1 MSGPHDRFI
10 RYVLEHSE
18 RAAALLHA
26 LLPPGFAA
34 RVDWST
40 LRSHPTALV
49 DSAIRET
56 RGDLSFSV
64 QLRGSSRRAFI
75 LLEHQSRVEGRMAAR
90 MRQYVSRL
98 IDQWEQQH
106 PRGGPQ
112 PLILPVVL
120 YHGPRGPWTAPR
132 RLEELLKISL
142 EEARREGWLK
152 HLLRLEYVLYDLM
165 THSERELKRLACPP
179 LVRLALVLLRL
190 ASTRQLNRRLM
201 QQVDLFR
208 EVYASPQGPRELEAV
223 IRYLRDGAMGVT
235 CEVIRQLLGCLVMR
249 ERRSEREHLMWASGR
264 QLRAEGRRMGL
275 AEGQARGIAKGTA
288 QAVLRILAA
297 RGVRVDDKSRQRL
310 RRCTDLATLDRW
322 FERALHA
329 HSLSDVLDEPVTSS
343 QPGRRAP
350 GRRSPGSKKAVPT
363 RRSPTRSPGPG
374 SARARAP
381 RGPTGARS

>member
-18 RAAALLHA
+18 RAAALLHV

-49 DSAIRET
+49 DPAIRET
-56 RGDLSFSV
+56 RSDLSFSV
-64 QLRGSSRRAFI
+64 RLRGGSRRAFI
-75 LLEHQSRVEGRMAAR
+75 LLEHQSSVEGRMAAR

-106 PRGGPQ
+106 RRGGPQ

-132 RLEELLKISL
+132 RLEELLRISL

-152 HLLRLEYVLYDLM
+152 YLLRLEYVLYDLM
-165 THSERELKRLACPP
+165 THSEQELKRLACPP

-208 EVYASPQGPRELEAV
+208 EVYSSPQGPRELEAV
-223 IRYLRDGAMGVT
+223 IRYLRDGGMGVT
-235 CEVIRQLLGCLVMR
+235 CKVIRQMLDCLVMR
-249 ERRSEREHLMWASGR
+249 ERRSEREHLMWASGK

-275 AEGQARGIAKGTA
+275 AD
-288 QAVLRILAA
+288 AVLRILAV

-310 RRCTDLATLDRW
+310 RSCTDLATLNLW

-329 HSLSDVLDEPVTSS
+329 HSLSEVLDEPAASS
-343 QPGRRAP
+343 RPGRRTPSRGA
-350 GRRSPGSKKAVPT
+350 PGSKKAAPA
-363 RRSPTRSPGPG
+363 RAGSTRSPGPA
-374 SARARAP
+374 SARARTP
-381 RGPTGARS
+381 KGRTGAPS